1 MIVNAPVAQ
10 LDRASA
16 SGAEGCRFEPC
27 RAHTFSGIAALAAAA
42 ILVAH
47 AWAYFFLLDDFIITA
62 QVSSKT
68 VWQLLTEPQF
78 NFFRPVSDLWLKAL
92 FAMFRWNVPAAY
104 IAMSLA
110 VHAANTLLVRVLA
123 RMCGLAP
130 APATAAAALFF
141 LSPWATEPILWVA
154 ASCDSLPTLGL
165 LGSLV
170 AGLALVPP
178 AVDEHN
184 AAPARPIPLTAFLL
198 GVLSAVEAVLAKET
212 GVLSPALVILA
223 IACLRGPRALR
234 EPRAALYVLSLAVIA
249 CAYLAF
255 RQSILP
261 GLGGGYGTIRTLFAQ
276 SSIAHNLFAFAR
288 ALLLPPLPDLVP
300 GAAGILLRIVG
311 GLFAAGLVALIVS
324 GAVSR
329 WRVAALCGAAVLTCL
344 APVLWATLAPGNT
357 SGNRFLYLPG
367 VWIAMLA
374 AAGTERRGRIV
385 LPLIFAIALGS
396 LFHQAR
402 IWRDAFELSRATI
415 AQLRPY
421 ERSSGPLFITNLPGR
436 FADGPYVLNPVA
448 LTAAFDGT
456 LPPVEANEM
465 GLKFIGGETTF
476 SFWLGEHRDA
486 RADERGVTLDLPVWT
501 GESRPFGAIEAPGPG
516 AEVAQPFT
524 VSGWTI
530 DAGAREGTGVD
541 AVRVY
546 ARPLASPAQ
555 EEAPLGSA
563 RYGDRRPDVS
573 ERFGERFLNSGFTRE
588 VSGLSPGRYRILVY
602 TRRAL
607 ARGADV
613 PLSVDVVVR

>member
-1 MIVNAPVAQ
+1 LAA
-10 LDRASA
+10 A
-16 SGAEGCRFEPC
+16 
-27 RAHTFSGIAALAAAA
+27 IAALAAAA

-47 AWAYFFLLDDFIITA
+47 AWSYFFLLDDFIITA

-78 NFFRPVSDLWLKAL
+78 NFFRPVSDLWLKGLFAL
-92 FAMFRWNVPAAY
+92 FQWNVPAAY

-110 VHAANTLLVRVLA
+110 VHAANALLVRVLA

-130 APATAAAALFF
+130 AAATVAAALFF

-165 LGSLV
+165 LGTVV
-170 AGLALVPP
+170 AGLAVVPP
-178 AVDEHN
+178 AADER
-184 AAPARPIPLTAFLL
+184 AVAPRPIRWNAFLL
-198 GVLSAVEAVLAKET
+198 GAVSAVEAVLAKET
-212 GVLSPALVILA
+212 GVLAPVLAILA
-223 IACLRGPRALR
+223 IASVRGWRALR
-234 EPRAALYVLSLAVIA
+234 EPRAVIYVLTIIVIA
-249 CAYLAF
+249 SAYLAF

-288 ALLLPPLPDLVP
+288 ALFLPPLPDLVP
-300 GAAGILLRIVG
+300 GAAGLLLRIVG
-311 GLFAAGLVALIVS
+311 GLFAAGLVALIAI

-329 WRVAALCGAAVLTCL
+329 WRVAALCGAAALTCL

-374 AAGTERRGRIV
+374 AAGTGRRGRLI
-385 LPLIFAIALGS
+385 LPAILAIAVGS
-396 LFHQAR
+396 LYHQAR
-402 IWRDAFELSRATI
+402 IWRDAFGLSRATI

-421 ERSSGPLFITNLPGR
+421 ERSSGSLFITNLPGR

-448 LTAAFDGT
+448 LTAYFDGT
-456 LPPVEANEM
+456 LPPVDANQM

-476 SFWLGEHRDA
+476 SFWLGDERQA
-486 RADERGVTLDLPVWT
+486 RADERAITLDLPVWT
-501 GESRPFGAIEAPGPG
+501 GESRPFGAIEAPRPG
-516 AEVAQPFT
+516 ADVTQPFA

-530 DAGAREGTGVD
+530 DAGAREGPGVD

-546 ARPLASPAQ
+546 ARPLESPAQ
-555 EEAPLGSA
+555 EETPLGSA
-563 RYGDRRPDVS
+563 RYGHRRPDVS
-573 ERFGERFLNSGFTRE
+573 ERFGERFLNSGFTLD

-613 PLSVDVVVR
+613 PLSVDIHVR